1 MRRNQILAI
10 TLCSLTC
17 LGYPNRSA
25 NAGWFGSVGRPLTEA
40 EINQALN
47 QAAAIT
53 KQTLP
58 QVIDQVTTL
67 TDVRV
72 EGTNFIY
79 MNVLSKY
86 DIEDI
91 KVIENDIMGEILFI

>member
-1 MRRNQILAI
+1 M
-10 TLCSLTC
+10 
-17 LGYPNRSA
+17 
-25 NAGWFGSVGRPLTEA
+25 
-40 EINQALN
+40 
-47 QAAAIT
+47 

-58 QVIDQVTTL
+58 KVIDQLTTL

-79 MNVLSKY
+79 MNVLSGY

-91 KVIENDIMGEILFI
+91 KVKMI

>member
-1 MRRNQILAI
+1 MRRNQIITI
-10 TLCSLTC
+10 TLCSLTF

-25 NAGWFGSVGRPLTEA
+25 NAGWFGPVERPLTEA
-40 EINQALN
+40 EINQTLN
-47 QAAAIT
+47 RGAVLM

-58 QVIDQVTTL
+58 KVIDQLTTL

-79 MNVLSKY
+79 MNVLSGY

-91 KVIENDIMGEILFI
+91 KVKMI